1 MKFIGQHE
9 ETLFVSEIL
18 PEQRHIFDKQFRKG
32 LCIIWNKGNPAHFN
46 IDKQSIKIET
56 DNIIFITEYHQI
68 ENFCF
73 EKLNL
78 IQFNRHFYCLENHDD
93 DIGCK
98 GMLFYGA
105 SDIPNIA
112 IPNERKEQFNFIWD
126 SFLMEIKERD
136 NFTLDILQ
144 TLLKRFLI
152 LSVRVYK
159 NNNLN
164 LPVDNANL
172 ALIREFN
179 YLVEKNFK
187 TLHKVSEYAA
197 LLNKSPK
204 TLSNLFTKHIDKTP
218 LQIINDRKM
227 LEAKRM
233 LTFTNTPIQEIAGE
247 MNFNDLQAFSHFFKT
262 REGVSPSQYR
272 ENTASKEEA

>member
-1 MKFIGQHE
+1 
-9 ETLFVSEIL
+9 
-18 PEQRHIFDKQFRKG
+18 
-32 LCIIWNKGNPAHFN
+32 
-46 IDKQSIKIET
+46 
-56 DNIIFITEYHQI
+56 
-68 ENFCF
+68 
-73 EKLNL
+73 
-78 IQFNRHFYCLENHDD
+78 
-93 DIGCK
+93 
-98 GMLFYGA
+98 MLFYGA
-105 SDIPNIA
+105 SDIPKIA

-204 TLSNLFTKHIDKTP
+204 TLSNLFTQHIDKTP

-233 LTFTNTPIQEIAGE
+233 LTFTNAPIQEIASE

-262 REGVSPSQYR
+262 REGISPSQYR
-272 ENTASKEEA
+272 EKTSSKEDA